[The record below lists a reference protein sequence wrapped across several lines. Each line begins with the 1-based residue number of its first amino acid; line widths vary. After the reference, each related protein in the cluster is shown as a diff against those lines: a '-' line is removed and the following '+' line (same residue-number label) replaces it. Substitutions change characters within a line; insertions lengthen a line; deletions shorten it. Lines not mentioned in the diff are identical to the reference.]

1 MIQDPQIDTDV
12 ADEFDLFLGGRRRRR
27 RRRRRRQRRS
37 KRKIPRPIIKPTRS
51 IPSGRRSSAVIA
63 RSTRT
68 YPATSRIRGR
78 RRVVKPR
85 SITKPIGKPPIRVR
99 NTVPRSLDRPT
110 PIATVGIRRKPMYMG
125 VSKKPLPLKKLT
137 PIPVQGKRP
146 PSRDIILPYK
156 RRYGSGRK
164 VRPNKIRTPEAP
176 PVEAEIQ
183 SMEAEFPPLA
193 EEMTITKEVQMNT
206 KEGVKNT
213 QTAKEKRNMMNIAG
227 LVGVLLLAGVFVV
240 YKMKNNRQS
249 NGRIS

>member
-1 MIQDPQIDTDV
+1 MMIQDPQIDTDV
-12 ADEFDLFLGGRRRRR
+12 ADEFDLFLGGRRRRK

-37 KRKIPRPIIKPTRS
+37 KRKIPRPIIKPT
-51 IPSGRRSSAVIA
+51 ITSGRRSSAVIA

-78 RRVVKPR
+78 TRVVKPR
-85 SITKPIGKPPIRVR
+85 GRSKPIGKPPIRGR

-156 RRYGSGRK
+156 RRYGSGRS
-164 VRPNKIRTPEAP
+164 RQPNKIRTPEAP

-183 SMEAEFPPLA
+183 YMKAEFPPLA

-213 QTAKEKRNMMNIAG
+213 QAAKEKRSMMNIAG